1 MGPQS
6 HRQGHR
12 APSRGPEGHTRAAGS
27 GLQRAAPDPP
37 QAWRPTPLRSPGQLC
52 PAGRQ
57 TCPRSRGR
65 SPPGSSAWTASP
77 GTRGRQPTGTGHG
90 TTCERP
96 ASATAAGPG
105 GQRRLR
111 SARPPLNTLAEAG
124 LGLYSR
130 GPAAPWGS
138 APGDPPRHSRAQRHL
153 APSATRSREPP
164 GTLARCGSDVAGCA
178 ARARGP
184 GPVQKQGACGP
195 QRDARGPSAG
205 TSRQQLGCRDKA
217 RPRQAARSHGHTPDP
232 AEGLD
237 ADAGAESP
245 HAQSGRLPSVRP
257 SPARRTPV
265 TAPAHSSVTNVANP
279 AGRGGSRSSHLLLQ
293 EARGFPPAAPMGHT
307 CGPHPRP
314 RPVGKALWDP
324 PRHSHVACRMWP
336 LLGSNSPG
344 QQHSETLGPT

>member
-77 GTRGRQPTGTGHG
+77 GTRGRQPTGQDTERRVRG
-90 TTCERP
+90 RP
-96 ASATAAGPG
+96 A
-105 GQRRLR
+105 
-111 SARPPLNTLAEAG
+111 PPLQAQGGSAACARRGRPSTP
-124 LGLYSR
+124 SR
-130 GPAAPWGS
+130 KPGRGS

-153 APSATRSREPP
+153 APSATRSWEPP

-205 TSRQQLGCRDKA
+205 TSRQQLGCQGEA
-217 RPRQAARSHGHTPDP
+217 RPRHAARSHGHTPDP

-293 EARGFPPAAPMGHT
+293 EARGFPPAAPVGHT

-314 RPVGKALWDP
+314 CPVGKALWDP
-324 PRHSHVACRMWP
+324 PRHSHVACGRFWDP
-336 LLGSNSPG
+336 TVLVSSTQRPWGP
-344 QQHSETLGPT
+344 HS

>member
-1 MGPQS
+1 MLP
-6 HRQGHR
+6 
-12 APSRGPEGHTRAAGS
+12 PEA
-27 GLQRAAPDPP
+27 QRD
-37 QAWRPTPLRSPGQLC
+37 TPGQLALVC
-52 PAGRQ
+52 REQPLTLLRPGAP
-57 TCPRSRGR
+57 PRFAHLVNSVQLDAKLA
-65 SPPGSSAWTASP
+65 P
-77 GTRGRQPTGTGHG
+77 
-90 TTCERP
+90 E
-96 ASATAAGPG
+96 AADGVHLG
-105 GQRRLR
+105 AVLGQRRLVLVADSR
-111 SARPPLNTLAEAG
+111 LGQDIERRVRGRPAPLLQAQGGSAACARRGCPSTP
-124 LGLYSR
+124 SR
-130 GPAAPWGS
+130 KPGWGS
-138 APGDPPRHSRAQRHL
+138 APGDPPRHSRAQRRL

-195 QRDARGPSAG
+195 QRDARGLSAG
-205 TSRQQLGCRDKA
+205 TSRQQLGCRGEA
-217 RPRQAARSHGHTPDP
+217 RPRHAARSHGHTPDP

-293 EARGFPPAAPMGHT
+293 EARGFLPATPVGHT

-344 QQHSETLGPT
+344 QQHSETLGPI